1 MSNETDRKTV
11 SRDHAMMALHEAVSR
26 MNAALYQAAQEPD
39 AAIGEQFEV
48 RDMVV
53 EAGNNAA
60 AVALEILSDLNIL
73 GYDRDPDLTYK
84 GCYKD
89 WLAWMNDSG
98 PAIKVQ
104 GLDDEVMALAAA
116 LQQLKDAGD
125 IAYEEAVRE
134 IREGISN
141 PVDTDQEQAY
151 QRIRNLIDPPQADGA
166 PETQ

>member
-1 MSNETDRKTV
+1 MTAEIETKTV

-39 AAIGEQFEV
+39 DAIGEQFEV

-60 AVALEILSDLNIL
+60 TVALEILSGLNIL
-73 GYDRDPDLTYK
+73 GPDRDPDLTYK

-98 PAIKVQ
+98 PAIKV
-104 GLDDEVMALAAA
+104 E
-116 LQQLKDAGD
+116 
-125 IAYEEAVRE
+125 
-134 IREGISN
+134 
-141 PVDTDQEQAY
+141 DQE
-151 QRIRNLIDPPQADGA
+151 GA
-166 PETQ
+166 A